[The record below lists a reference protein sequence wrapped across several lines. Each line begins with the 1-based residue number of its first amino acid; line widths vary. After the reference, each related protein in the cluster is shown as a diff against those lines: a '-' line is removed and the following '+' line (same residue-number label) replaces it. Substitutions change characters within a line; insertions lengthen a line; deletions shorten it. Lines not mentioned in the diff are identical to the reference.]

1 VNAWLDAILVLL
13 VLTSFWLLG
22 SSRLQ
27 SCIQAV
33 AFQGLLLGL
42 IPLISKWPDI
52 GYRLAAVA
60 LVSTAIKSVVLP
72 FLLRRAI
79 REANVRNEVEPLVG
93 FTTSLLLG
101 IGLWGISMHIADRL
115 PLISPYFSSLLVS
128 SATFTVLC
136 GLLLIV
142 SRNTA
147 VMQVIGYLTLE
158 NGIYAFGWAFAVEDP
173 LLIEMGVLLDV
184 FVAVFVM
191 GITIYH
197 LNREFD
203 SIETDELAALKD
215 Y

>member
-1 VNAWLDAILVLL
+1 VNVWLDAILVLL

-27 SCIQAV
+27 TCIQAV

-42 IPLISKWPDI
+42 IPLFTKWPDI
-52 GYRLAAVA
+52 GVRLALVA
-60 LVSTAIKSVVLP
+60 AASTAIKAVVLP
-72 FLLRRAI
+72 ALLRHAI

-93 FTTSLLLG
+93 FTTSMLLG
-101 IGLWGISMHIADRL
+101 IGLWGLAMHLAGRL
-115 PLISPYFSSLLVS
+115 PPMLPSDPTLLVPT
-128 SATFTVLC
+128 AIFTVMC
-136 GLLLIV
+136 GMLLLV

-147 VMQVIGYLTLE
+147 IMQVIGYLALE
-158 NGIYAFGWAFAVEDP
+158 NGIYAFGWAYAVEDP
-173 LLIEMGVLLDV
+173 LVVEMGVLLDV

-215 Y
+215 

>member
-1 VNAWLDAILVLL
+1 VNVWLDAILVLL
-13 VLTSFWLLG
+13 VLTSLWLLG

-27 SCIQAV
+27 ACIQAV

-42 IPLISKWPDI
+42 IPILSKWPDI
-52 GYRLAAVA
+52 TWHLAAVA
-60 LVSTAIKSVVLP
+60 LASMIIKAVVLP

-79 REANVRNEVEPLVG
+79 REANVRNEVDPLVG

-101 IGLWGISMHIADRL
+101 IGIWGLAMHISSRL
-115 PLISPYFSSLLVS
+115 PLMMPNISPLLVPV
-128 SATFTVLC
+128 AIFTVMT
-136 GLLLIV
+136 GLLLLV

-147 VMQVIGYLTLE
+147 LMQVIGYLALE

-173 LLIEMGVLLDV
+173 LLVEMGVLLDV

-197 LNREFD
+197 LSREFD
-203 SIETDELAALKD
+203 SIETDELASLKD
-215 Y
+215 